1 MQLCAIEMAMKQ
13 AVAVLLAVMVVV
25 FAVSVQ
31 DVNAARPI
39 ASPAPAPE
47 FPEGPGYAPEYAPSY
62 APSYSPLY
70 APEAAPSYGP
80 SMETPAYAPGP
91 VSGE

>member
-1 MQLCAIEMAMKQ
+1 MAMKQ
-13 AVAVLLAVMVVV
+13 SVAVLLAVMVVM

-47 FPEGPGYAPEYAPSY
+47 FYEGPGYAPEYAPSD
-62 APSYSPLY
+62 APILAPLY
-70 APEAAPSYGP
+70 TPENAPTYGP
-80 SMETPAYAPGP
+80 GPSVDTPAYAPVP

>member
-1 MQLCAIEMAMKQ
+1 MAMKQ
-13 AVAVLLAVMVVV
+13 SVAVMLAVMVVT

-47 FPEGPGYAPEYAPSY
+47 FYEGPGYAPEYAPSD
-62 APSYSPLY
+62 APIFAPLTY
-70 APEAAPSYGP
+70 TPENAPNYGP
-80 SMETPAYAPGP
+80 SPSVDTPAYAPVP